1 MNTFEFVKMKQKL
14 WAESKNI
21 ALVGSQIDR
30 GELLYTKEL
39 ILNLFQNLSESTIK
53 EFSLGDGNE
62 LGNGILPGK
71 MQALHS
77 SSVIGVNFFEYW
89 KHNQRF
95 EILAKALHIPS
106 KEIDYIQFEE
116 KYIILKD
123 ATKCPNIDVNIH
135 YKNSDLVGIEC
146 KFTEPFQYRNT
157 NTGLKKKYLDY
168 FEYWDEFPNLYKL
181 ALTISPEDSINSY
194 LHMAQLIKHTLGMY
208 TLKKDKSKFRL
219 LYVFYPALF
228 ENNEKYLGEINILKE
243 ALEKDDVRFQFLSWQ
258 ELIRSLT
265 NNIQAE
271 DKGYLNYLVG
281 RYL

>member
-1 MNTFEFVKMKQKL
+1 
-14 WAESKNI
+14 
-21 ALVGSQIDR
+21 
-30 GELLYTKEL
+30 
-39 ILNLFQNLSESTIK
+39 
-53 EFSLGDGNE
+53 
-62 LGNGILPGK
+62 

-157 NTGLKKKYLDY
+157 NTG
-168 FEYWDEFPNLYKL
+168 
-181 ALTISPEDSINSY
+181 
-194 LHMAQLIKHTLGMY
+194 
-208 TLKKDKSKFRL
+208 
-219 LYVFYPALF
+219 
-228 ENNEKYLGEINILKE
+228 
-243 ALEKDDVRFQFLSWQ
+243 
-258 ELIRSLT
+258 
-265 NNIQAE
+265 
-271 DKGYLNYLVG
+271 
-281 RYL
+281 